1 MRHAALGADA
11 AARVARAA
19 VRADLVAP
27 AARAA
32 MAARVADRRTATRIV
47 PNGPTVRH
55 QSKIARR
62 PSPTLLLAST
72 FGVKK

>member
-1 MRHAALGADA
+1 MRHAALGAAA
-11 AARVARAA
+11 AARVA

-27 AARAA
+27 AARVA

-55 QSKIARR
+55 QSKIASQDSRSVDR
-62 PSPTLLLAST
+62 SMSGWL
-72 FGVKK
+72 G